1 MTLIL
6 YCLLIYLV
14 AGISASIT
22 YHRILTHRSV
32 EVVPWFERVLVILAL
47 PAGTPIQWVGTH
59 RQHHRFTDVEGDPHS
74 PHLFGFWYAHCGWY
88 IQNSHPI
95 VCILYAL
102 GGPAR
107 MLFDGF
113 WRSQTNQQ
121 YNHLA
126 KDLLSKKFF
135 VTVSQPITYA
145 IIMTLYCAAIVVPA
159 YYFWDVKGVI
169 AVWIALVLV
178 YNIGDSVNSF
188 AHLFGEATSV
198 KNQSRNNIWLII
210 FGFGE
215 GWHSYHHAHPG
226 SGVFSLKKHNQ
237 DGAYLIVKAFQF
249 IGLVKKINKS

>member
-32 EVVPWFERVLVILAL
+32 AVVPWFERVLVILAL

-88 IQNSHPI
+88 IKNNNPFI
-95 VCILYAL
+95 CFLYAL
-102 GGPAR
+102 GGPVR
-107 MLFDGF
+107 MLFDAF
-113 WRSQTNQQ
+113 WRPRTNQQ

-126 KDLLSKKFF
+126 KDVSKQSFF
-135 VTVSQPITYA
+135 VTVSKPMPYA
-145 IIMTLYCAAIVVPA
+145 VIMTLCVAAILVPA
-159 YYFWDVKGVI
+159 YCFWQEKGVI
-169 AVWIALVLV
+169 AVWIVLVLV
-178 YNIGDSVNSF
+178 YNVGDSVNSF
-188 AHLFGEATSV
+188 AHLYGDTEGS
-198 KNQSRNNIWLII
+198 KNQSRNNLLLII

-215 GWHSYHHAHPG
+215 GWHAHHHAHPSKG
-226 SGVFSLKKHNQ
+226 IFSAKSPTQ
-237 DGAYLIVKAFQF
+237 DAAYYILKAFQF
-249 IGLVKKINKS
+249 IGLVKKIK

>member
-6 YCLLIYLV
+6 YCLLIYLIGGV
-14 AGISASIT
+14 SASIT

-59 RQHHRFTDVEGDPHS
+59 RQHHRFTDIEGDPHS

-88 IQNSHPI
+88 IQNRQPI
-95 VCILYAL
+95 VCFLYAL

-113 WRSQTNQQ
+113 WRPRTNQQ
-121 YNHLA
+121 YNDLA
-126 KDLLSKKFF
+126 KDLSKQSFF
-135 VTVSQPITYA
+135 VTISKPIPYA
-145 IIMTLYCAAIVVPA
+145 LIMTLYVAIILVPA
-159 YYFWDVKGVI
+159 YYFWAEKGI
-169 AVWIALVLV
+169 FAVWITLVLV

-188 AHLFGEATSV
+188 AHLYGNTEGG
-198 KNQSRNNIWLII
+198 KNQSRNNLLLIV

-215 GWHSYHHAHPG
+215 GWHARHHAHP
-226 SGVFSLKKHNQ
+226 SKGVFSGKKPMQ
-237 DGAYLIVKAFQF
+237 DASYFILITFQF
-249 IGLVKKINKS
+249 IGLVKKIK